1 MKFLAAAG
9 LLVLLVQYVNAE
21 SPSTAMPEEVY
32 PTSARYLPP
41 VFPEPSG
48 PAEPFANVT
57 GIVDD
62 RGMCQCSVYL
72 PDTTFPVQKVE
83 YLEILAKQLSAK
95 FDSELSKVREY
106 TKLIAL
112 YEAKVLNLTI
122 KIEHMEKTS
131 VSYTALDFE
140 LIRLEIAEMERL
152 IVQLKASLTGSN
164 VLVEQLYVEIRNL
177 SVMVNDLE
185 LLDKNNIL
193 AVRREVAALRAKLQE
208 CEQDRNKTVQHPYFP
223 PGNCGHGPITNI
235 SQPYIIQLN
244 WRGFSYKY
252 GAWGRYSSPLNP
264 GKEMYWVAPLN
275 TEGRYLE
282 YYRLHNSYDDLLL
295 FKYSSQYQIQY
306 GEGSGTVVHN
316 NFMYYNVY
324 ASRDMGKIDLATN
337 KLVLR
342 KALPGAVYNNRFS
355 YAGVAWQDIDFAV
368 DENGLWVIYSTEA
381 SQGNIV
387 VSKINETTLDV
398 LNTWQ
403 TKQYRPA
410 VSNAFIICGVLYATR
425 PLNTRKE
432 EIFYSFDISSG
443 KEERLSVIVDK
454 VLETIQS
461 INYSPLDRRLYI
473 YNDGYLVRY
482 ELNFAPPPLA

>member
-9 LLVLLVQYVNAE
+9 LLLLLMQNAIAA
-21 SPSTAMPEEVY
+21 STAMPNKMY
-32 PTSARYLPP
+32 PTSAPYLPP
-41 VFPEPSG
+41 AFPEPRG
-48 PAEPFANVT
+48 PAEPFTNVT
-57 GIVDD
+57 GVVDD
-62 RGMCQCSVYL
+62 HGMCQCLVYL

-83 YLEILAKQLSAK
+83 YLEILAKELSAK

-106 TKLIAL
+106 TKVIAL
-112 YEAKVLNLTI
+112 YEAKILNLTV
-122 KIEHMEKTS
+122 KIEHMEKSS
-131 VSYTALDFE
+131 VSYTELDFE
-140 LIRLEIAEMERL
+140 LIKLEITEMERL

-164 VLVEQLYVEIRNL
+164 VFVEQLYVEIRNL
-177 SVMVNDLE
+177 SIMVNELE

-193 AVRREVAALRAKLQE
+193 AVRREIVALRAKLQE
-208 CEQDRNKTVQHPYFP
+208 CEQHRNQTAEHPYFP
-223 PGNCGHGPITNI
+223 PGNCDHGPIKNI
-235 SQPYIIQLN
+235 SQPYVIQLN

-275 TEGRYLE
+275 TDGRYLE
-282 YYRLHNSYDDLLL
+282 LYRLHNSYDDLLL
-295 FKYSSQYQIQY
+295 YKYSQQYEIKY
-306 GEGSGTVVHN
+306 GEGSGTAVHN
-316 NFMYYNVY
+316 NYMYYNVY
-324 ASRDMGKIDLATN
+324 SSRDMGMIDLATN

-342 KALPGAVYNNRFS
+342 KPLPNAVFNNRFS
-355 YAGVAWQDIDFAV
+355 YAGVGWQDIDFTV

-387 VSKINETTLDV
+387 ISKINETTLDV
-398 LNTWQ
+398 MNTWE

-432 EIFYSFDISSG
+432 EIFYSFDINTG
-443 KEERLSVIVDK
+443 KEGRLSVIVDK

-461 INYSPLDRRLYI
+461 INYSPIDRRLYI

-482 ELNFAPPPLA
+482 ELNFEPLPLA